1 MYVLLAKQKHNSENR
16 ENFIQKIPVYSNPES
31 ITTMKRKPACSFEE
45 KVKMKVCIKPTF
57 NPNEAKTLLINHI
70 PQKKRKLHQNS
81 CE

>member
-1 MYVLLAKQKHNSENR
+1 MYVLLAKQKHNTENR

-57 NPNEAKTLLINHI
+57 NADQWSQNAINK
-70 PQKKRKLHQNS
+70 P
-81 CE
+81 